1 MHSIFIAAQ
10 FTIAK
15 TWKQPKCPS
24 IDERTKKIWYIYT
37 MECYSA
43 TEKNEMMP
51 FTAAWMQLEIISELE
66 TDRQISYDITYMWY
80 LLIK

>member
-1 MHSIFIAAQ
+1 
-10 FTIAK
+10 
-15 TWKQPKCPS
+15 
-24 IDERTKKIWYIYT
+24 

-66 TDRQISYDITYMWY
+66 RDRQISYDITYMWY

>member
-1 MHSIFIAAQ
+1 
-10 FTIAK
+10 
-15 TWKQPKCPS
+15 
-24 IDERTKKIWYIYT
+24 

-80 LLIK
+80 LLIKWYKWTYLQNGYRLVDIENQFMVTKGESGR